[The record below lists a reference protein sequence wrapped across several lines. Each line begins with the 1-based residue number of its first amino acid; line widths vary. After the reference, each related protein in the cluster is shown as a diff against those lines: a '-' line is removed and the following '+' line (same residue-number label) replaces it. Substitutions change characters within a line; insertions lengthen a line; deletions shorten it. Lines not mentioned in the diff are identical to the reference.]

1 MLPQPRRTS
10 EDTCPAHVLPPRT
23 PTGVHPPPR
32 ARPPPRAL
40 PPRVHSRHACTP
52 ATRALPPRVHSRHAC
67 TPATRAL
74 PPRACPPPCVPGR
87 SVHFFHFAPTY
98 HCAHTAARPTAGPPS
113 NFHDHEGSGT
123 AWSTGSFVIMGMSVL
138 RGTVARW
145 VTTFP
150 PQRLRWPDG
159 NRARFRGG
167 NCLTLA

>member
-74 PPRACPPPCVPGR
+74 PPRVHSRHARARRRASRAAACTSFTSRPP
-87 SVHFFHFAPTY
+87 TT
-98 HCAHTAARPTAGPPS
+98 AHTPLRAP
-113 NFHDHEGSGT
+113 
-123 AWSTGSFVIMGMSVL
+123 L
-138 RGTVARW
+138 RGLLA
-145 VTTFP
+145 TFMITKDP
-150 PQRLRWPDG
+150 VPHGVPDPS
-159 NRARFRGG
+159 
-167 NCLTLA
+167 